1 LLEKDGEA
9 GAGDDENS
17 GSLLKELPDYL
28 SLL

>member
-9 GAGDDENS
+9 GAWDDENS
-17 GSLLKELPDYL
+17 GSLLKELPEYL